1 MNYVLV
7 KKGSYRNQEIK
18 NKVYPLIKGLCHG
31 ANGKFVTVNSD
42 GNKIRVKVAGRQ
54 DVEKVS
60 ETLYNRQQVNEQ
72 ELVAEKPR
80 VDDATR
86 IKEIGER
93 FEILDDMTK
102 ALVRGDIRSLIVTG
116 PPGVGKSY
124 GVEEQ
129 LNKGSLFGDMAGQKR
144 RFEVVKGAMT
154 ALGLYAKLY
163 QYSAK
168 GDVVVFDD
176 CDSVLLDDLSLNLLK
191 AALDSGKKR
200 MIYWNAESNK
210 LRAEGIPDSFEFK
223 GSACFITNIK
233 FENVRSKKLQD
244 HLEALMSRSH
254 YLDLTLD
261 TMRDKI
267 LRIKQIAQNGV
278 LFSDYDFSEQSK
290 QEILDFIEENCN
302 KFREVSLRMALKV
315 ADLMKISANNWKA
328 LAQSTCMKR
337 L

>member
-1 MNYVLV
+1 MSYVLV

-72 ELVAEKPR
+72 ELIAEKPR

-223 GSACFITNIK
+223 GSF
-233 FENVRSKKLQD
+233 
-244 HLEALMSRSH
+244 
-254 YLDLTLD
+254 
-261 TMRDKI
+261 
-267 LRIKQIAQNGV
+267 
-278 LFSDYDFSEQSK
+278 
-290 QEILDFIEENCN
+290 
-302 KFREVSLRMALKV
+302 
-315 ADLMKISANNWKA
+315 
-328 LAQSTCMKR
+328 
-337 L
+337 

>member
-1 MNYVLV
+1 MSYVLV

-54 DVEKVS
+54 DFEKVS

>member
-1 MNYVLV
+1 MSYVLV

-60 ETLYNRQQVNEQ
+60 ETLYNRQQINEQ

-261 TMRDKI
+261 TMRDKF

>member
-1 MNYVLV
+1 MSYVLV

-60 ETLYNRQQVNEQ
+60 ETLYNRQQINEQ

-144 RFEVVKGAMT
+144 RFE
-154 ALGLYAKLY
+154 
-163 QYSAK
+163 
-168 GDVVVFDD
+168 
-176 CDSVLLDDLSLNLLK
+176 
-191 AALDSGKKR
+191 
-200 MIYWNAESNK
+200 I
-210 LRAEGIPDSFEFK
+210 
-223 GSACFITNIK
+223 
-233 FENVRSKKLQD
+233 
-244 HLEALMSRSH
+244 
-254 YLDLTLD
+254 
-261 TMRDKI
+261 
-267 LRIKQIAQNGV
+267 
-278 LFSDYDFSEQSK
+278 
-290 QEILDFIEENCN
+290 
-302 KFREVSLRMALKV
+302 
-315 ADLMKISANNWKA
+315 
-328 LAQSTCMKR
+328 
-337 L
+337 

>member
-1 MNYVLV
+1 MSYVLV

-72 ELVAEKPR
+72 ELIAEKPR

-210 LRAEGIPDSFEFK
+210 LRAEGIPDSF
-223 GSACFITNIK
+223 
-233 FENVRSKKLQD
+233 D
-244 HLEALMSRSH
+244 
-254 YLDLTLD
+254 
-261 TMRDKI
+261 
-267 LRIKQIAQNGV
+267 
-278 LFSDYDFSEQSK
+278 
-290 QEILDFIEENCN
+290 
-302 KFREVSLRMALKV
+302 
-315 ADLMKISANNWKA
+315 
-328 LAQSTCMKR
+328 
-337 L
+337 

>member
-1 MNYVLV
+1 MSYVLV

-72 ELVAEKPR
+72 ELIAEKPR

>member
-72 ELVAEKPR
+72 ELIAEKPR